1 MKIWVWWLS
10 FISIMILLTGI
21 LITSLSVDYLFI
33 SSNNVFFIRLL
44 GLLPQQSLN
53 RIFWWIWF
61 FYGLLSIGLGSF
73 LFYVALKPFKNMEKW
88 AWLAV
93 FISVM
98 IWFTLGATI
107 SILFLIYIDMI
118 IFSSIL
124 ILTLL
129 PLLFT
134 QKAFIIRRDL
144 I

>member
-21 LITSLSVDYLFI
+21 LITSLSIDYLFFSLNI
-33 SSNNVFFIRLL
+33 VFFTRLL
-44 GLLPQQSLN
+44 QLLPLQSLN
-53 RIFWWIWF
+53 KIFWWIWF
-61 FYGLLSIGLGSF
+61 AYGLLSTGLGSF
-73 LFYVALKPFKNMEKW
+73 LFYVSVIPFKNIEKW

-98 IWFTLGATI
+98 IWFTLGASI